1 MTSNPKSRCARRRSG
16 SGLAVPGLA
25 ARAEDLELCIGGV
38 GKRRRTAARLH
49 PPVVEHDVPGA
60 VATDVTPLVEPG
72 KDPLML
78 ITDVRRHLVA
88 VSLAPVSHQHSGLA
102 HRHEGVEVRLRA
114 VDWDIVHVT

>member
-25 ARAEDLELCIGGV
+25 ARAEDLELCIRGV

-49 PPVVEHDVPGA
+49 PPVVEYDVPGI
-60 VATDVTPLVEPG
+60 VATDVPPLVEPG

-78 ITDVRRHLVA
+78 VADVRRHLVA
-88 VSLAPVSHQHSGLA
+88 VSLAPVSHENGGLGP
-102 HRHEGVEVRLRA
+102 RHEGAAGRRRA
-114 VDWDIVHVT
+114 GGRT